1 MAVDPLAPRRSD
13 SRRNRDRVLEAA
25 IEVLSDDPS
34 ATVEDVAAAAGLT
47 RSTVYRR
54 FRSRDALL
62 AAVRDRLVE
71 ETRGVF
77 RDAVAREP
85 DFARCMD
92 EMIREAVRNSF
103 ERRRAW
109 QRLTELGSI
118 PRVEEYQPQ
127 DAFMAWLE
135 AGQRDGNLRADVPR
149 RVAGHGLDAARRGGG
164 DRVRP
169 RRDGRRGVGPSR
181 RGGRRARARTG
192 RGQRPGRLSRPG
204 RAPYGRGVARVGAG
218 PVTGEFA
225 VR

>member
-135 AGQRDGNLRADVPR
+135 AGQRDGNLRADVP
-149 RVAGHGLDAARRGGG
+149 
-164 DRVRP
+164 
-169 RRDGRRGVGPSR
+169 VGWL
-181 RGGRRARARTG
+181 AIVWM
-192 RGQRPGRLSRPG
+192 QL
-204 RAPYGRGVARVGAG
+204 VGAG
-218 PVTGEFA
+218 VAACARDGMDVEESGRLAAEAAARVLGPGAESGA
-225 VR
+225 PAG